1 MALPRIVN
9 NVLSKISIKNSET
22 FNKQERMTH
31 TQGEKQA
38 IDTACDSDQIS
49 ELTHKGFKEAIINTF
64 K

>member
-1 MALPRIVN
+1 
-9 NVLSKISIKNSET
+9 
-22 FNKQERMTH
+22 MTH

-49 ELTHKGFKEAIINTF
+49 ELTHKGFKEAIRNML

>member
-1 MALPRIVN
+1 MPRVVN
-9 NVLSKISIKNSET
+9 NVLSKISNKNSEA

-49 ELTHKGFKEAIINTF
+49 ELTHKGFKEAIRNML